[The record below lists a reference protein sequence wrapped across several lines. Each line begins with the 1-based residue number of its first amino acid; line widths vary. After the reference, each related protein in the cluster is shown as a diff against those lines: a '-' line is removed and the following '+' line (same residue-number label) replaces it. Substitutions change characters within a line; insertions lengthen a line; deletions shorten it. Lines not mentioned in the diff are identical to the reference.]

1 MPTKYQVGTDINGTF
16 TDVAILDHD
25 FSHAS
30 VGKRLTSRD
39 NPAEAVIDG
48 FASLDR
54 AREVYRVVLNPET
67 LELNLRETEKLR
79 SARRK

>member
-1 MPTKYQVGTDINGTF
+1 M
-16 TDVAILDHD
+16 
-25 FSHAS
+25 
-30 VGKRLTSRD
+30 GKRLTSRD